1 MTRSTELRF
10 SGLRSSV
17 ALLFAAGSAWVALVG
32 SISADDSIATLAAA
46 RVPKDAAFLSSSL
59 RLREQAERFLG
70 SRAVATVRELPSV
83 KRAIK
88 AFEEQA
94 SLPGNPLAL
103 VSVFLEL
110 PENRQAVEVLAD
122 LVSNDSFVY
131 GEPSCVTLIDLFKK
145 LQTANQVAGVMRRVR
160 GRSGGDGPGI
170 ELDIDLGDGADK
182 DADKDDGARLP
193 PRRGLRVRPVLL
205 RAVAAEPP
213 ALDDVPADELAGR
226 LIVAT
231 LVDNVEQIVVPDVVW
246 GFKVGKKDAAATQLK
261 RLEGVLKLAVTAVPE
276 LAKSLDRQEVAGHE
290 FVTFTVTGEMVPWD
304 DLDVGRLAEESAD
317 FEKVLDRLRS
327 LRLVIAVGLI
337 DDRVILSIGD
347 SLDHLKKLAAT
358 EPADGLLTTLPFR
371 PLVDVAGE
379 KLTGISYLSEPLARV
394 VNPSVDYL
402 RQLATM
408 SGRLA
413 KSAGVPDAKEDV
425 RKLLLKI
432 ADDSEKR
439 LPVAGPWMS
448 YAFLGETGYE
458 GAAWDW
464 SKNVPLDGGKQLS
477 LLEHAGG
484 SPLAAAVIRAKND
497 PTQFDEIVSWID
509 GARGIVEKGL
519 EDGGRLEFGR
529 FVKTF
534 GPLVSK
540 LAEIVR
546 TKLLPSLADG
556 QVGFVLDAKS
566 RVKRL
571 HEDLPAAAEP
581 LPLAEPAIVLGVSD
595 PKGFQDGINDLFD
608 LADELIDTVR
618 RFSPNSVPEG
628 YRIPDPERKKTEAG
642 TIWSFAIPKSGL
654 DEQIRPSIAL
664 GADAVAFAL
673 VSAQAERLLAKKPLK
688 TPVESGAF
696 EKPLAVAAAFDNAGL
711 VAAIEPWVAYGLRY
725 ASVWRRDGDVDADET
740 LDAADEDESTKDI
753 LAQTRVVFDVLKCFR
768 GAAAETSVEKDAR
781 VTRWRNSI
789 RDLPEAAAK

>member
-1 MTRSTELRF
+1 MYRSTV
-10 SGLRSSV
+10 GRSCL
-17 ALLFAAGSAWVALVG
+17 ALLFAGTSAWVALVG
-32 SISADDSIATLAAA
+32 PTSADDSIATLAAA

-59 RLREQAERFLG
+59 RLREQAERLLG
-70 SRAVATVRELPSV
+70 SRAFAAVRELPSV
-83 KRAIK
+83 KRALE
-88 AFEEQA
+88 AFEEQK

-110 PENRQAVEVLAD
+110 PENQQAVEVLAD

-131 GEPSCVTLIDLFKK
+131 GEPSCVTLMDLFKK
-145 LQTANQVAGVMRRVR
+145 LQTANQVAGFVRRVG

-170 ELDIDLGDGADK
+170 ELDIDLGGG
-182 DADKDDGARLP
+182 DDGAGRP
-193 PRRGLRVRPVLL
+193 PRRGLQVRPVLL
-205 RAVAAEPP
+205 RAGAAEPP

-226 LIVAT
+226 LFVST
-231 LVDNVEQIVVPDVVW
+231 LVDNIDQIVVPDVVW
-246 GFKVGKKDAAATQLK
+246 GFKVGKKDAAKTQLK
-261 RLEGVLKLAVTAVPE
+261 RLEGVLKIAVTAVPE

-304 DLDVGRLAEESAD
+304 DLDVGRLAEDSAD

-327 LRLVIAVGLI
+327 LRLVIAVGLV

-358 EPADGLLTTLPFR
+358 EPEDGLLATLPFR
-371 PLVDVAGE
+371 PLVDVAGK

-402 RQLATM
+402 RQLASM

-413 KSAGVPDAKEDV
+413 KSAGVSGAEEDV

-432 ADDSEKR
+432 ADDGEKR
-439 LPVAGPWMS
+439 LPVAGPWMA
-448 YAFLGETGYE
+448 YAFLGESGYE

-464 SKNVPLDGGKQLS
+464 SKNVPLDGGKPLS

-484 SPLAAAVIRAKND
+484 APLAAAVIRAKND
-497 PTQFDEIVSWID
+497 PAQFDEVVSWID
-509 GARGIVEKGL
+509 GARGIVEKSL
-519 EDGGRLEFGR
+519 KDENRREFGR
-529 FVKTF
+529 GVKTF

-546 TKLLPSLADG
+546 AKFLPSLADG
-556 QVGFVLDAKS
+556 QVAFVLDAKS
-566 RVKRL
+566 RVKRI

-581 LPLAEPAIVLGVSD
+581 LPLTEPAIVLGVSD
-595 PKGFQDGINDLFD
+595 PKVFQDGINDLFD

-664 GADAVAFAL
+664 GADAVAFTL
-673 VSAQAERLLAKKPLK
+673 VPAQAERLLSKKPLEM
-688 TPVESGAF
+688 PVESEAF
-696 EKPLAVAAAFDNAGL
+696 EKPVAVAAAFDNAGI
-711 VAAIEPWVAYGLRY
+711 VGAIEPWVTYGLRY
-725 ASVWRRDGDVDADET
+725 ASAWRRDGDVDAAET
-740 LDAADEDESTKDI
+740 LDAADEDASTKDI
-753 LAQTRVVFDVLKCFR
+753 LAQAKVFFEVLECFR
-768 GAAAETSVEKDAR
+768 GAAAHSSVEKDAR
-781 VTRWRNSI
+781 VTRWRNVI
-789 RDLPEAAAK
+789 RDVPDAAAK

>member
-1 MTRSTELRF
+1 MRRPTT
-10 SGLRSSV
+10 GLCFPGLCSSI
-17 ALLFAAGSAWVALVG
+17 ALLFAAGFAWVALVG

-46 RVPKDAAFLSSSL
+46 RVPKDAVFLSSSL

-70 SRAVATVRELPSV
+70 SRAFAAIRGLPSV
-83 KRAIK
+83 KRAIE
-88 AFEEQA
+88 AFEEQS

-103 VSVFLEL
+103 ASVFLEL

-131 GEPSCVTLIDLFKK
+131 GEPSCITLMELFRK
-145 LQTANQVAGVMRRVR
+145 LQTANQVAGVVRMVR

-170 ELDIDLGDGADK
+170 ELEDLEVGELGEGTRRRDAGAD
-182 DADKDDGARLP
+182 
-193 PRRGLRVRPVLL
+193 
-205 RAVAAEPP
+205 EI
-213 ALDDVPADELAGR
+213 AGR
-226 LIVAT
+226 LLMST
-231 LVDNVEQIVVPDVVW
+231 LVDNIEQIVVPDVVW
-246 GFKVGKKDAAATQLK
+246 GFKVGKKDAATTQLK
-261 RLEGVLKLAVTAVPE
+261 RLEGVLKLAVTAVPG

-304 DLDVGRLAEESAD
+304 DLDVGRLAEGFDD

-327 LRLVIAVGLI
+327 LRLVIAVGLV

-358 EPADGLLTTLPFR
+358 EAADGLLATLPFR
-371 PLVDVAGE
+371 PLADVAGD
-379 KLTGISYLSEPLARV
+379 KLTDISYLSEPLARV

-402 RQLATM
+402 RQLASM

-413 KSAGVPDAKEDV
+413 KSAGVPDAEEDV
-425 RKLLLKI
+425 RKLLEKI
-432 ADDSEKR
+432 AADVEKR
-439 LPVAGPWMS
+439 LPVAGPRMS
-448 YAFLGETGYE
+448 YALLGENGYA

-464 SKNVPLDGGKQLS
+464 SKNIPLDGGKPLS

-484 SPLAAAVIRAKND
+484 SPLAAAAIRAKND
-497 PTQFDEIVSWID
+497 PSQFDELASWIE
-509 GARGIVEKGL
+509 GGRGIVEKSL
-519 EDGGRLEFGR
+519 KDEDRREFGR

-546 TKLLPSLADG
+546 AKFLPSLADG

-566 RVKRL
+566 RVKRI
-571 HEDLPAAAEP
+571 HEDLPVAAEP

-595 PKGFQDGINDLFD
+595 PKAFQDGINDLFD

-664 GADAVAFAL
+664 GADAVAFTL
-673 VSAQAERLLAKKPLK
+673 VPAQAERLLAKKPLK
-688 TPVESGAF
+688 MPVESGAF
-696 EKPLAVAAAFDNAGL
+696 EKPLAVAAAFDSAGI
-711 VAAIEPWVAYGLRY
+711 VGAIEPWVTYGLRY
-725 ASVWRRDGDVDADET
+725 ASAWRRDGDLDADET
-740 LDAADEDESTKDI
+740 LDAADEDASTKDI
-753 LAQTRVVFDVLKCFR
+753 LAQAKVVFDVLECFR

>member
-1 MTRSTELRF
+1 MPRSTGLCF
-10 SGLRSSV
+10 SGLRSFV

-32 SISADDSIATLAAA
+32 SISADDSIAKFAAA
-46 RVPKDAAFLSSSL
+46 SVPKDAAFLSSSL
-59 RLREQAERFLG
+59 RLREQAELFLG
-70 SRAVATVRELPSV
+70 SRAFAAIRGLPSV
-83 KRAIK
+83 KRAIE
-88 AFEEQA
+88 AFEEQS

-103 VSVFLEL
+103 ASVFLEL

-131 GEPSCVTLIDLFKK
+131 GEPSCITLMELFRK
-145 LQTANQVAGVMRRVR
+145 LQTANQVAGVVRMVR

-170 ELDIDLGDGADK
+170 ELDLEVGELEEGTRRRDVGAD
-182 DADKDDGARLP
+182 
-193 PRRGLRVRPVLL
+193 
-205 RAVAAEPP
+205 EI
-213 ALDDVPADELAGR
+213 AGR
-226 LIVAT
+226 LLMST
-231 LVDNVEQIVVPDVVW
+231 LVDNVEQIVVPGLVW
-246 GFKVGKKDAAATQLK
+246 GFKVGKKDAATTQLK
-261 RLEGVLKLAVTAVPE
+261 RLEGVLKFAVTAVPG

-304 DLDVGRLAEESAD
+304 DLDVGRLAEGFDD

-358 EPADGLLTTLPFR
+358 EPADGLLSTLPFK

-394 VNPSVDYL
+394 VSPSVDYL

-413 KSAGVPDAKEDV
+413 KSAGVPNAEEDV
-425 RKLLLKI
+425 RNLLKKI
-432 ADDSEKR
+432 ADDVEKR
-439 LPVAGPWMS
+439 LPVAGPWIS
-448 YAFLGETGYE
+448 YAFLGENGYA

-464 SKNVPLDGGKQLS
+464 SKNVPLDGGKPLS

-497 PTQFDEIVSWID
+497 PSQFDELASWIE
-509 GARGIVEKGL
+509 GGRGIVEKSL
-519 EDGGRLEFGR
+519 KDEDRREFGR

-546 TKLLPSLADG
+546 AKFLPSLADG
-556 QVGFVLDAKS
+556 QVAFVLDAKS

-571 HEDLPAAAEP
+571 HEDLPVAAEP

-654 DEQIRPSIAL
+654 AEQIRPSIAL
-664 GADAVAFAL
+664 GADAVAFTL
-673 VSAQAERLLAKKPLK
+673 VPAQAERLLSKKPLK

-696 EKPLAVAAAFDNAGL
+696 EKPLAVAAAFDNVGIIG
-711 VAAIEPWVAYGLRY
+711 AIEPWVTYGLRY
-725 ASVWRRDGDVDADET
+725 ASAWRRDGDVDADET
-740 LDAADEDESTKDI
+740 LDADDEDASTKDI
-753 LAQTRVVFDVLKCFR
+753 LAQARVVFDVLECFR